1 MLIKSV
7 LKGGPWD
14 GRTVHHRAGVPD
26 LAIHD
31 PINPSDIKDGSRM
44 EHPPYHIYELYEDS
58 YTYRHTTKPVYRKSV

>member
-1 MLIKSV
+1 MLIKSK

-14 GRTVHHRAGVPD
+14 GREISHLEGVLD

-44 EHPPYHIYELYEDS
+44 EHPPYHIYESKDGV
-58 YTYRHTTKPVYRKSV
+58 YTYRHTTKAVYRKSV